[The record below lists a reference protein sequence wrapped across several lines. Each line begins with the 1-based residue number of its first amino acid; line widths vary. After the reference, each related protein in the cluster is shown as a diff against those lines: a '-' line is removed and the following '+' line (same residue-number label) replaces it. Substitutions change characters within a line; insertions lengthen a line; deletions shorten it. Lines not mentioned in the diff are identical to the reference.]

1 MPKENPS
8 PRRILRR
15 RAVKELTG
23 LPDATIHRL
32 TVTGDFPKGVR
43 ITERSIGWFADEVT
57 AWLESRPRVGS
68 PEDPHDGFDHG
79 DPRNK

>member
-1 MPKENPS
+1 MSKETPAQ
-8 PRRILRR
+8 RRILRR

-32 TVTGDFPKGVR
+32 TIKGDFPKGIR

-57 AWLESRPRVGS
+57 TWIESRPRVGS
-68 PEDPHDGFDHG
+68 PEDPANGYDHG
-79 DPRNK
+79 DPANK